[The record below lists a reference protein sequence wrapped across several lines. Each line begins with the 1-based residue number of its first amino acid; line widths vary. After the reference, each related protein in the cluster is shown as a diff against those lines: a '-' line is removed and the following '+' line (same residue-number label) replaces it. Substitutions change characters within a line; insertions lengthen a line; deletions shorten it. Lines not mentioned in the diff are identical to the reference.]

1 MFPLSRLPH
10 LLLATLT
17 ATGPVFAGEFD
28 NIARSP
34 FVHCAFYRGYEV
46 DRATGDL
53 TMEEGKSDILV
64 HFQGVSLRTS
74 SARAIDTR
82 MAGGRT
88 VRVINRKYLHFI
100 DNVGGM
106 YVTTTIYGCLE
117 RDERRGV
124 CITYGAMNAR
134 HFDARVM
141 HDPDKVY
148 ELIKASAAPGFC
160 DHSFIGIQEASTRK
174 PPLQ

>member
-1 MFPLSRLPH
+1 MPRLTQLPH
-10 LLLATLT
+10 VFLAALLAS
-17 ATGPVFAGEFD
+17 GPAMGGEFD
-28 NIARSP
+28 NVAKSP
-34 FVHCAFYRGYEV
+34 FVHCAFYKAYEV
-46 DRATGDL
+46 DKSTGDL
-53 TMEEGKSDILV
+53 TMEEGKSDILI
-64 HFQGVSLRTS
+64 HFQRGNLRTS
-74 SARAIDTR
+74 TARAIDTR

-88 VRVINRKYLHFI
+88 VRVISKKYLHFI

-141 HDPDKVY
+141 YDPDKVY
-148 ELIKASAAPGFC
+148 ELIKASASPGFC
-160 DHSFIGIQEASTRK
+160 DHSFIGIQEASTPRN
-174 PPLQ
+174 PLH